1 MTLQTQ
7 TSAEFY
13 TKIVKL
19 VEETKLSYM
28 DAVMHYCDLNNMEP
42 ETAAQLINTK
52 LKAQIREEAEKLKST
67 SFLDRLAEMNCEIP
81 PTWIRGYKFK

>member
-1 MTLQTQ
+1 MALQTQ

-13 TKIVKL
+13 TKIIKL

-42 ETAAQLINTK
+42 ETAAQLVNTK
-52 LKAQIREEAEKLKST
+52 LKAQIREEAEELNYLPKSAKLP
-67 SFLDRLAEMNCEIP
+67 L
-81 PTWIRGYKFK
+81 

>member
-1 MTLQTQ
+1 MPLQTQ

-13 TKIVKL
+13 TKIIKL
-19 VEETKLSYM
+19 VQDTKLSYM

-52 LKAQIREEAEKLKST
+52 LKAQIREEAEKLT
-67 SFLDRLAEMNCEIP
+67 IFLRLPSYLFRALDSS
-81 PTWIRGYKFK
+81 

>member
-1 MTLQTQ
+1 MALQTQ

-19 VEETKLSYM
+19 VEDTKLSYM

-42 ETAAQLINTK
+42 ETAAQLVNTK
-52 LKAQIREEAEKLKST
+52 LKAQIREEAEVLNFLPKTAKLP
-67 SFLDRLAEMNCEIP
+67 L
-81 PTWIRGYKFK
+81 

>member
-1 MTLQTQ
+1 MALQTQ

-42 ETAAQLINTK
+42 ETAAQLINSK
-52 LKAQIREEAEKLKST
+52 LKAQIREEAEKLNYLPNTAK
-67 SFLDRLAEMNCEIP
+67 LPL
-81 PTWIRGYKFK
+81 

>member
-1 MTLQTQ
+1 MPLNTQ

-19 VEETKLSYM
+19 VEDTNLSYM
-28 DAVMHYCDLNNMEP
+28 DAVLHYCDQNNMEP

-52 LKAQIREEAEKLKST
+52 LKAQIREEAEVLNFLPKTAKLP
-67 SFLDRLAEMNCEIP
+67 L
-81 PTWIRGYKFK
+81 

>member
-1 MTLQTQ
+1 MPLQTQ

-13 TKIVKL
+13 TKIIKL

-42 ETAAQLINTK
+42 ETAAQLVNTK
-52 LKAQIREEAEKLKST
+52 LKAQIREEAEELNYLPKSAKLP
-67 SFLDRLAEMNCEIP
+67 L
-81 PTWIRGYKFK
+81 

>member
-1 MTLQTQ
+1 MPLQTQ

-19 VEETKLSYM
+19 VQDTKLSYM

-42 ETAAQLINTK
+42 ETAAQLVNTK
-52 LKAQIREEAEKLKST
+52 LKAQIREEAEVLNFLPKTAKLP
-67 SFLDRLAEMNCEIP
+67 L
-81 PTWIRGYKFK
+81 

>member
-1 MTLQTQ
+1 MPLQTQ

-19 VEETKLSYM
+19 VEDTKLSYM

-42 ETAAQLINTK
+42 ETAAQLVNTK
-52 LKAQIREEAEKLKST
+52 LKAQIREEAEVLNFLPKTAKLP
-67 SFLDRLAEMNCEIP
+67 I
-81 PTWIRGYKFK
+81 

>member
-1 MTLQTQ
+1 MALQTQ

-19 VEETKLSYM
+19 VQDTKLSYM

-42 ETAAQLINTK
+42 ETAAQLVNTK
-52 LKAQIREEAEKLKST
+52 LKAQIREEAEELNYLPKSAKLP
-67 SFLDRLAEMNCEIP
+67 L
-81 PTWIRGYKFK
+81 